1 MNTSAIEITDLL
13 PQKPPF
19 IFVDRLLEFGME
31 VSLAE
36 FEVTGDC
43 IFLRDGV
50 LSEAGL
56 LENIA
61 QSCAARI
68 GYLYKYIYHKDVRI
82 GIIGSV
88 RNLVISAL
96 PPQGIVLLTRVEF
109 MAEALDLSKVRA
121 EVRTGDRMWASGEIV
136 LSLTG
141 IQAEFEK

>member
-1 MNTSAIEITDLL
+1 MIELL
-13 PQKPPF
+13 PQRPPF
-19 IFVDRLLEFGME
+19 ILVDRLLEFGME
-31 VSLAE
+31 SSLAE

-43 IFLRDGV
+43 IFLRNGA

-88 RNLVISAL
+88 RNLVINAL
-96 PPQGIVLLTRVEF
+96 PPQGSLLLTRVEF
-109 MAEALDLSKVRA
+109 VAEALGLSKVMA
-121 EVRTGDRMWASGEIV
+121 EVRTGDRLWAYGEIV

-141 IQAEFEK
+141 VQANIDN